1 MAHLDSTDSQSP
13 RRLSEQELVGPPAKS
28 RWWLWLLIAAIL
40 VVGFW
45 YWRGSHSNAEAESS
59 KNAQAGAAQGAQ
71 GAQGSGAGAGAG
83 RGGKAGAGGGMPQVP
98 VVVATAKKG
107 DLPVYFSGLGTVTAF
122 NTVTVHSRVDGQLI
136 KVNFTEGQIVHE
148 GEVLAEI
155 DPRPFQVVLEQAQGN
170 LAKDVAQR
178 KDAQTNLERY
188 KLLFGE
194 GVIPKQQMDTQQAQV
209 GQFDG
214 SIAADQGAIDSAKL
228 QLSFTHVTAPLTG
241 RVGLRLVDAGN
252 MVHAADA
259 GGLVVITQLQPISVI
274 FSLPQD
280 QLPQVASKLH
290 GGGQLP
296 VDAYDRDNTTKI
308 ASGILASIDN
318 QIDTTTGTYKLKARF
333 NNENNVL
340 YPNQFVNM
348 HLLVDTKKNLII
360 VPTAA
365 IQRGPNSST
374 YVYVVDTGT
383 STVKIH
389 NVKIEQATDNQVG
402 ISDGIND
409 GDVVVIDG
417 ADKLQDGS
425 KVAATQAP
433 NNGKPAAN
441 NDNPAQQ
448 PQRQSQQ
455 QQPQNNS
462 GYKGKGKKQ

>member
-1 MAHLDSTDSQSP
+1 MAHLDSTDSPSP
-13 RRLSEQELVGPPAKS
+13 RRISEQELVGPPAKS
-28 RWWLWLLIAAIL
+28 RWWLWLLIAAVFVI
-40 VVGFW
+40 GFW
-45 YWRGSHSNAEAESS
+45 YWRGSHSNAEAENS
-59 KNAQAGAAQGAQ
+59 KNPQAGGAPGAQ
-71 GAQGSGAGAGAG
+71 GGAGGSGGAK
-83 RGGKAGAGGGMPQVP
+83 GGKGAAGGGMPAVP
-98 VVVATAKKG
+98 VVVATAQKG
-107 DLPVYFSGLGTVTAF
+107 DLPVYFTGLGTVTAF
-122 NTVTVHSRVDGQLI
+122 NTVTVHSRVDGQLV
-136 KVNFTEGQIVHE
+136 KVNFTEGQIVKA
-148 GEVLAEI
+148 GETLEEI
-155 DPRPFQVVLEQAQGN
+155 DPRPFSVVLEQAQGN

-241 RVGLRLVDAGN
+241 RVGLRLVDVGN

-280 QLPQVASKLH
+280 QLPQVATKLH
-290 GGGQLP
+290 NGGQLP
-296 VDAYDRDNTTKI
+296 VDAFDRDNTTKI
-308 ASGILASIDN
+308 TSGVLASIDN
-318 QIDTTTGTYKLKARF
+318 QIDTTTGTYRLKARF
-333 NNENNVL
+333 TNENNAL

-374 YVYVVDTGT
+374 YVYVVDSTN
-383 STVKIH
+383 TVKIH
-389 NVKIEQATDNQVG
+389 NVTISQATDNQVG
-402 ISDGIND
+402 LTDGING

-425 KVAATQAP
+425 KVTPSQAA
-433 NNGKPAAN
+433 NNGKPAASN
-441 NDNPAQQ
+441 TNQPQQ
-448 PQRQSQQ
+448 PPQPNQQ
-455 QQPQNNS
+455 QQPQNQS

>member
-1 MAHLDSTDSQSP
+1 MAHLESVDPP
-13 RRLSEQELVGPPAKS
+13 RRVSEQELVGPPTKS
-28 RWWLWLLIAAIL
+28 RWWLWLLVAVVL
-40 VVGFW
+40 VVGIW
-45 YWRGSHSNAEAESS
+45 YWRGAHSAAEAENS
-59 KNAQAGAAQGAQ
+59 KNAQAGGAQ
-71 GAQGSGAGAGAG
+71 GGAAGAGGA
-83 RGGKAGAGGGMPQVP
+83 RGGKGGAGGGMPAVP
-98 VVVATAKKG
+98 VVVATAQKG

-122 NTVTVHSRVDGQLI
+122 NTVTVHSRVDGQLV
-136 KVNFTEGQIVHE
+136 KVNFTEGQIVKE
-148 GEVLAEI
+148 GETLEEI

-241 RVGLRLVDAGN
+241 RVGLRLVDVGN

-290 GGGQLP
+290 NGGQLP
-296 VDAYDRDNTTKI
+296 VDAFDRDNTTKI

-318 QIDTTTGTYKLKARF
+318 QIDTTTGTYRLKARF

-365 IQRGPNSST
+365 IQRGPNAST
-374 YVYVVDTGT
+374 YVYVVD
-383 STVKIH
+383 SANAVKIH
-389 NVKIEQATDNQVG
+389 NVTIAQATDNQVG
-402 ISDGIND
+402 LTDGING

-425 KVAATQAP
+425 KVTPSQAP

-441 NDNPAQQ
+441 NTQPQQ
-448 PQRQSQQ
+448 PQQPNQ
-455 QQPQNNS
+455 QQPPQNQS

>member
-1 MAHLDSTDSQSP
+1 MAHLESVDPP
-13 RRLSEQELVGPPAKS
+13 RRVSEQELVGPPTKS
-28 RWWLWLLIAAIL
+28 RWWLWLLVAVVL
-40 VVGFW
+40 VVGIW
-45 YWRGSHSNAEAESS
+45 YWRGAHSAAEAENS
-59 KNAQAGAAQGAQ
+59 KNAQAGGAQ
-71 GAQGSGAGAGAG
+71 GGAAGAGGA
-83 RGGKAGAGGGMPQVP
+83 RGGKGGAGGGMPAVP
-98 VVVATAKKG
+98 VVVATAQKG

-122 NTVTVHSRVDGQLI
+122 NTVTVHSRVDGQLV
-136 KVNFTEGQIVHE
+136 KVNFTEGQIVKE
-148 GEVLAEI
+148 GETLEEI

-170 LAKDVAQR
+170 FAKDVAQR

-241 RVGLRLVDAGN
+241 RVGLRLVDVGN

-296 VDAYDRDNTTKI
+296 VDAFDRDNTTKI

-318 QIDTTTGTYKLKARF
+318 QIDTTTGTYRLKARF
-333 NNENNVL
+333 NNENNIL

-348 HLLVDTKKNLII
+348 HLLVDTKKNLTLSPLQRFSAG
-360 VPTAA
+360 PTL
-365 IQRGPNSST
+365 RPTSTSST
-374 YVYVVDTGT
+374 APTP
-383 STVKIH
+383 
-389 NVKIEQATDNQVG
+389 
-402 ISDGIND
+402 
-409 GDVVVIDG
+409 
-417 ADKLQDGS
+417 S
-425 KVAATQAP
+425 KFIT
-433 NNGKPAAN
+433 
-441 NDNPAQQ
+441 
-448 PQRQSQQ
+448 
-455 QQPQNNS
+455 
-462 GYKGKGKKQ
+462 